1 MKLFLLIIIYYNWL
15 DLKKMDTNHSTIKI
29 FIVVPYYR
37 TFQVI
42 VNIKQ
47 KISIIKK
54 AFPNIKK
61 QSDLLYWFDGSK
73 LMSHLTFEEVGIQ
86 ENSTIVISIETD
98 QIVLNQ
104 FFVFISKYVNEDKM
118 RDKLI
123 QNFSQANIK
132 SSELIFQC
140 LPNDKTFKKEKNK
153 YLFIQKLKE
162 LYSKFNFSRKQ
173 DSVTKTE
180 NSPTVFNASPLPL
193 MI

>member
-1 MKLFLLIIIYYNWL
+1 
-15 DLKKMDTNHSTIKI
+15 MDNNHSAIKI
-29 FIVVPYYR
+29 FIVVPYFR

-47 KISIIKK
+47 KIGIIKK
-54 AFPNIKK
+54 AFPNIKNQK
-61 QSDLLYWFDGSK
+61 DLLYWFDGSK
-73 LMSHLTFEEVGIQ
+73 LMPHLTFQEVGIH

-123 QNFSQANIK
+123 QNFSHENIK
-132 SSELIFQC
+132 SSEPIFQC
-140 LPNDKTFKKEKNK
+140 LPNDQTFKKEKNK
-153 YLFIQKLKE
+153 YIFIQKLKE
-162 LYSKFNFSRKQ
+162 LYSKFNFSRNQ

-180 NSPTVFNASPLPL
+180 NSPTVFNTSPLPL
-193 MI
+193 IT